1 MQKVRKI
8 AAFMLRNGILA
19 WGAAV
24 VVWYLIISTLRNGVS
39 CDEGF
44 YLMGYLRNQN
54 IEGQATDFHFIVRA
68 LCGAFPDDN
77 IMVFRY
83 VRLVLNTIAL
93 LVFALSSFKWLSQ
106 KKGMR
111 VSRWAYY
118 PMVALAGAMSFT
130 FAAPTVSYDSI
141 EVMITL
147 FATSLLCVQL
157 VSDRGW
163 IRNLAAVGVGFFLW
177 FAFTNYPSAG
187 DCLMILIA
195 LGYWLECDKERW
207 RGVLSAFL
215 GLALAMLVN
224 HLFVRDLRPW
234 FLEMTSTIV
243 ATFTE
248 TSLSR
253 HDSGSLIS
261 AMLST
266 VGKLLLTMA
275 PTVAVITLILRK
287 TRLPEWLL
295 WCIVV
300 LLCAV
305 LLVVRK
311 VYDLHGTLFIFPAAI
326 VLAKVLAQ
334 PDVKIGKFMISK
346 EMWLALVFAAIPLAG
361 VFGTNQAI
369 MNKAVIFAPF
379 WLLAFYLL
387 KVHTEQTDM
396 RLDLAFLVMLFAGYV
411 YMGNFQRYH
420 YYYTPRSSKY
430 ELVGVARPQSVKV
443 SQYQQEYYCDV
454 LDSLYSAGCKAGDL
468 YMAFGENQMAVY
480 LAGGYIDGRQPYHWW
495 QYKVFEKESPKA
507 FVLFKNEE
515 ESVITYFQQA
525 EWGFPEAYRRM
536 ELRQMSENMG
546 DEYRTVIYVRE
557 DKAIHEQ

>member
-8 AAFMLRNGILA
+8 AAFVLRNGILA

-24 VVWYLIISTLRNGVS
+24 MVWYLIISTLRNGVS

-44 YLMGYLRNQN
+44 YLMGYLRNQD

-83 VRLVLNTIAL
+83 VRLVWNAIAL
-93 LVFALSSFKWLSQ
+93 SIFAVSSFKWLSQ

-111 VSRWAYY
+111 VSRWVYY
-118 PMVALAGAMSFT
+118 PMVLLAGAMSFT

-147 FATSLLCVQL
+147 FATSSLCVQL

-163 IRNLAAVGVGFFLW
+163 IRNMAAIGVGFFLW

-187 DCLMILIA
+187 ACLMILIA

-207 RGVLSAFL
+207 RGVLFAFL

-234 FLEMTSTIV
+234 FSEMTSTFV

-261 AMLST
+261 GMLWT
-266 VGKLLLTMA
+266 VGKLLLVVV
-275 PTVAVITLILRK
+275 PTVAVLTMAFRK
-287 TRLPEWLL
+287 IRLPEWLL
-295 WCIVV
+295 WGMVAV
-300 LLCAV
+300 LCMV

-311 VYDLHGTLFIFPAAI
+311 VYDLHGTLFLLP
-326 VLAKVLAQ
+326 LAVMLSKVLARS
-334 PDVKIGKFMISK
+334 DVKIGEFLISK
-346 EMWLALVFAAIPLAG
+346 QMWLVLVFAAVPLAG
-361 VFGTNQAI
+361 VFGTNQAV

-387 KVHTEQTDM
+387 KVHTEQTDV

-430 ELVGVARPQSVKV
+430 ELVGVARPQSIKV

-454 LDSLYSAGCKAGDL
+454 LDSLYAAGCGQGDS

-495 QYKVFEKESPKA
+495 QYKVFEEEAPKA
-507 FVLFKNEE
+507 FILFKKEE
-515 ESVITYFQQA
+515 DDVIGYFAQA
-525 EWGFPEAYRRM
+525 GWAFPEAYRRM

-546 DEYRTVIYVRE
+546 DEYRTVVYVRNGN
-557 DKAIHEQ
+557 